1 MTSDSLH
8 AREVWDG
15 NLDEELALIRSFI
28 EKFPYVAMDTEFPGV
43 VSTQMWC
50 WGLLDSSSITA
61 GSASCWKLQ
70 MSGRFSISD
79 TEVRT
84 IRICSIGLLLGIDL
98 LDEHCHLLNNFLP
111 CRCNVD
117 LLKLIQLG
125 LTLTDERGNLPRIG
139 NHFCLWQFNFREFS
153 LKEDMYAQDSI
164 ELLKH

>member
-1 MTSDSLH
+1 
-8 AREVWDG
+8 
-15 NLDEELALIRSFI
+15 
-28 EKFPYVAMDTEFPGV
+28 
-43 VSTQMWC
+43 
-50 WGLLDSSSITA
+50 
-61 GSASCWKLQ
+61 

-84 IRICSIGLLLGIDL
+84 IRICSIGFLLGIDL

-139 NHFCLWQFNFREFS
+139 NHFCLWQLNFREFS

-164 ELLKH
+164 ELLKHSGIDFQANEEDGIDVQRFGEKLMVSGVVLSENVG